1 MQRRPWIIVGQS
13 GRWRR
18 PTPTCSS
25 PSSTGWRRRRPRG
38 RSTWWDE
45 ADPRNHPLSIGFE
58 GCNRYD
64 AHLLPL
70 KLFIWCLSAIQT
82 KTSSS
87 SDTIITDHQDDDPCL
102 VSTMTESLL
111 PFLPGDPFTL
121 IVTWIVEYWG
131 DIVFLNSN
139 WIFPR
144 TKWHWCKAAVIT
156 TTGHPGPLSLA
167 ASCNLFKPWRWISEY
182 VAGDQADVDL
192 ARGPVGR
199 LTQPQCGAQ
208 LSSPPLR
215 ARHETLGYQQLRHE
229 TLGHQQLRHEAIGHQ
244 QVQFRL
250 I

>member
-1 MQRRPWIIVGQS
+1 MGRPRSSTCWGGIPLNLVLWNFNTIIPEPCVTHAFPSFCQIRYCIEQSTLCPSFCCLLNWVTNVRWQERMQRRPWIIVGQS

-45 ADPRNHPLSIGFE
+45 AGPRNHPLSIGFE

-167 ASCNLFKPWRWISEY
+167 ASCNLFKPWRW
-182 VAGDQADVDL
+182 
-192 ARGPVGR
+192 
-199 LTQPQCGAQ
+199 
-208 LSSPPLR
+208 
-215 ARHETLGYQQLRHE
+215 
-229 TLGHQQLRHEAIGHQ
+229 
-244 QVQFRL
+244 FW
-250 I
+250 